1 MGRSLFSHTYA
12 APAVRTEPEPQVDIC
27 ERWSAWNRFDPDSED
42 FFQDAEYEAF
52 IDPVQLERERLEAAA
67 LAATEAI
74 SDTSDSSDGSVSDS
88 GSPMAVG
95 SDDAIVLIN
104 DVRAAEAEWATRRV
118 SAPVASPEIPTI
130 PAFFPPS
137 FLREPT
143 PTLEANSPT
152 ASEPPRSP
160 TVRRTVNITPI
171 TIPSERV
178 VEADT
183 SPSPDSPM
191 PPSTPPPQPR
201 EQHDMLVSMSPPP
214 SVTPRFYS
222 WQHHPIPA
230 LPSSPSL
237 ARGNRDGPL
246 TNPRARMSF
255 ARIDSSPARI
265 RIPNTVM

>member
-1 MGRSLFSHTYA
+1 MGRSLYSHTYT
-12 APAVRTEPEPQVDIC
+12 APAVRTEPEPQVDMC

-67 LAATEAI
+67 TEAI

-95 SDDAIVLIN
+95 SDDASVLIN
-104 DVRAAEAEWATRRV
+104 DVRAAEAEWATLRV

-130 PAFFPPS
+130 PAFFPPP

-143 PTLEANSPT
+143 PTLEASLT
-152 ASEPPRSP
+152 TSSEPPRSP

-171 TIPSERV
+171 SVSSERV
-178 VEADT
+178 LEADR

-191 PPSTPPPQPR
+191 TPSTPPRQPR
-201 EQHDMLVSMSPPP
+201 EQHDTSFTMSPPP

>member
-27 ERWSAWNRFDPDSED
+27 ERWSAWNRFDPDSDD

-52 IDPVQLERERLEAAA
+52 IDPVQLERERSEAAA

-95 SDDAIVLIN
+95 SDD
-104 DVRAAEAEWATRRV
+104 VRAAEVEWAARRV
-118 SAPVASPEIPTI
+118 SAPVASPEIPAI
-130 PAFFPPS
+130 PAFFPPA

-143 PTLEANSPT
+143 PTPEANST
-152 ASEPPRSP
+152 TSSEPPRSP

-171 TIPSERV
+171 SVSSERV
-178 VEADT
+178 VEADR

-191 PPSTPPPQPR
+191 PPSTPPPQSR
-201 EQHDMLVSMSPPP
+201 EQHDVLFSMSPPP

-222 WQHHPIPA
+222 WQHHPIPT
-230 LPSSPSL
+230 LSSSPSL
-237 ARGNRDGPL
+237 GRGNRDGPL

-255 ARIDSSPARI
+255 TRIDSSPARI
-265 RIPNTVM
+265 RVPNIVM

>member
-1 MGRSLFSHTYA
+1 MGRTLFSQAYA

-27 ERWSAWNRFDPDSED
+27 ERWSVWNRFDPDSEI

-52 IDPVQLERERLEAAA
+52 IDPVQLEREAAA
-67 LAATEAI
+67 LATEVAVD
-74 SDTSDSSDGSVSDS
+74 SSDSSDGSVSDS

-95 SDDAIVLIN
+95 SDDGIAIISDVLA
-104 DVRAAEAEWATRRV
+104 AAEAEWAIRRG
-118 SAPVASPEIPTI
+118 SAPDTRSPSALEI

-143 PTLEANSPT
+143 PSPEANST
-152 ASEPPRSP
+152 TSSDPPRSP
-160 TVRRTVNITPI
+160 IVRRAVNITPI
-171 TIPSERV
+171 SVPRERV
-178 VEADT
+178 VQVDR
-183 SPSPDSPM
+183 SPSPDFP
-191 PPSTPPPQPR
+191 PLPSTPPPQPR
-201 EQHDMLVSMSPPP
+201 EQPDTLFSMSSPP

-230 LPSSPSL
+230 LPSSPSQ

-255 ARIDSSPARI
+255 ARIDSSPPRL
-265 RIPNTVM
+265 RIPNPVQ